1 MEVIS
6 KQAKLEYD
14 TSAIA
19 SFKDIYLSL
28 KERHPLTEDY
38 KFSYAMNSREGDI
51 SIDVDSIK
59 EELKKKKRKSSI
71 KSTLKSFFK
80 EYQVVLME
88 VFVLIGIYTSYE
100 CGYWLAGKTGSREIA
115 LENAHRLV
123 TFEQYAGLYI
133 ERPLQQQFLS
143 VASVPVIKAVNSF
156 YMFAHVPC
164 SVIFFLW
171 AFKFHR
177 NRYYEI
183 RNGFFIA
190 HLLTVAVEVLY
201 PCAPPRMLP
210 DLGFVDTIHVY
221 SKTHLIDL
229 EQATG
234 INPYAAMPSMHFSY
248 AAAVGF
254 WGHTL
259 VGHSTLKTLFLC
271 YTTAV
276 FVTIVITANHFVMD
290 CVVAGLLLLIGYLV
304 VWYFPS
310 NVLPS
315 AKTSRTWWS
324 VLYILLAIG
333 AIMRLVVIKRI

>member
-1 MEVIS
+1 MS
-6 KQAKLEYD
+6 
-14 TSAIA
+14 
-19 SFKDIYLSL
+19 
-28 KERHPLTEDY
+28 
-38 KFSYAMNSREGDI
+38 
-51 SIDVDSIK
+51 
-59 EELKKKKRKSSI
+59 
-71 KSTLKSFFK
+71 
-80 EYQVVLME
+80 
-88 VFVLIGIYTSYE
+88 
-100 CGYWLAGKTGSREIA
+100 GKTGSREIA

-133 ERPLQQQFLS
+133 ERPLQQQFLAL
-143 VASVPVIKAVNSF
+143 ASVPVIKAVNNF

-164 SVIFFLW
+164 SVTFFLW

-201 PCAPPRMLP
+201 PCAPPRMLY

-254 WGHTL
+254 WGYTL
-259 VGHSTLKTLFLC
+259 VSHTGLKSLFLG

-276 FVTIVITANHFVMD
+276 FITIVITANHFVMD
-290 CVVAGLLLLIGYLV
+290 CVVAGTLLLIGYLT

-310 NVLPS
+310 NLLPS
-315 AKTSRTWWS
+315 GQKNSKTWWTI
-324 VLYILLAIG
+324 LYIILAIG
-333 AIMRLVVIKRI
+333 AIMRLAVIK